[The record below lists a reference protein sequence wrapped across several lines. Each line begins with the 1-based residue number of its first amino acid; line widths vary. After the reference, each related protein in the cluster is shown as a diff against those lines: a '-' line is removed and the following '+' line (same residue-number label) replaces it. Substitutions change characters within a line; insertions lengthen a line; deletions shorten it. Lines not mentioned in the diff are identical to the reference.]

1 MTMVLNTLHRNGCRF
16 LSCITIAA
24 ALLLFQGNL
33 SAAELLLGDLI
44 SENDRRFLELTVTG
58 YQEADI
64 LEAIKRGIEA
74 KITFTLQ
81 IVKEGPMDFVY
92 TRSVRTVLIN
102 RSVKFDFWNRSFV
115 LSEKG
120 TKATFHNERAMLN
133 AFFTVHRWEIP
144 SKGLSTGQRYRIRA
158 RAELTS
164 VELYFPMNL
173 IFKYIVG
180 YWDFD
185 TGWIGGPSFIVQP

>member
-1 MTMVLNTLHRNGCRF
+1 MILVNRHRNGFR
-16 LSCITIAA
+16 LLPHITIAV
-24 ALLLFQGNL
+24 ALLFFPKILL
-33 SAAELLLGDLI
+33 AAELLVGDLI
-44 SENDRRFLELTVTG
+44 SENDRRFIELRVTG

-92 TRSVRTVLIN
+92 TKAVRTTHIN
-102 RSVKFDFWNRSFV
+102 RSVKFDFWSRSFV
-115 LSEKG
+115 LSERG
-120 TKATFHNERAMLN
+120 IKATFHNERAMLN
-133 AFFTVHRWEIP
+133 AFFTVGKCEIP
-144 SKGLSTGQRYRIRA
+144 PGGLQSGQRYRIRA

-185 TGWIGGPSFIVQP
+185 TGWIGGPSFVAQP